1 MNLLYLTMSPV
12 TDINA
17 GGVHTDFLRKFRD
30 EGHNVY
36 VVSPR
41 ERRMGLP
48 TSLKEQ
54 DGIRILG
61 VRTLNV
67 TRANVVEKGLGQVS
81 IELLFKRAIR
91 KYFRGVKFDII
102 AYATPP
108 ITFVG
113 AIKYVKKLNP
123 QAMTY
128 LLLKDIFPQN
138 AVDLGMLKNGL
149 EVRGEGLGKLPVN
162 FVKYVLHRGFRR
174 KEKELYRISDW
185 IGCMSPA
192 NVKYV
197 IEHNPEVDPGK
208 VEVCPNTFAVPAK
221 VFENDNDGSTSLT
234 TSSDND
240 NFVRIRQKYGLPVDK
255 PVFFYGGNLG
265 QPQGIPFLIKCLDAN
280 RSRDDC
286 HFLIVGDGFE
296 YPRIAKWY
304 EETKP
309 ANVTLLKRLP
319 KEDYDTLARSCDVGL
334 IFLDYRFTIPNYPSR
349 LLSCLTQHKP
359 IIACTDPNC
368 DTGTIAEANGYGFW
382 CPSNSVEAFTK
393 AVDKMLASDIRQM
406 GENGYKFFLENY
418 TVQNTYDTIMK
429 HFKK

>member
-41 ERRMGLP
+41 ERRMGMP

-54 DGIRILG
+54 DGIRIMG

-138 AVDLGMLKNGL
+138 AVDLGMLSKSGPKGFL
-149 EVRGEGLGKLPVN
+149 
-162 FVKYVLHRGFRR
+162 YRGFRR

-197 IEHNPEVDPGK
+197 IDHNPEADPGK

-221 VFENDNDGSTSLT
+221 VFENDNDD
-234 TSSDND
+234 DND

-280 RSRDDC
+280 RSREDC

-309 ANVTLLKRLP
+309 VNVTLLKRLP
-319 KEDYDTLARSCDVGL
+319 KADYDTLASSCDVGL

-418 TVQNTYDTIMK
+418 TVQNTYDTIIK
-429 HFKK
+429 HVVSTPF